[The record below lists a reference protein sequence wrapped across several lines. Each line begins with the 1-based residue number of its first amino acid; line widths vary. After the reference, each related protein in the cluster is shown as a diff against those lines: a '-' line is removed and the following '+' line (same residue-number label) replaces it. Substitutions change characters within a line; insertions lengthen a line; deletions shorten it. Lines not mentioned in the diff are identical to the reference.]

1 MTYDDYLDGTS
12 KMAIQ
17 ALVLELDEAV
27 RGAAEKAVAPAVDQ
41 VHATLRRLGESDE
54 ALRRELAELATRL
67 PAHMQGLLEAVLR
80 SASEPAW
87 QIDLRES
94 VQGGL
99 SAQYERLSEA
109 ADAIRRLEGELS
121 TLAHTVSHQ
130 GALQEAGRARVEQ
143 VEASMAGLA
152 AAIDRTESAL
162 AQLGA
167 AARHEGEA
175 TEQRL
180 AGLLAARLEAGESSQ
195 ADRFAELAGVL
206 SAVRDQV
213 QGVHQHLG
221 PAHQEQRDR
230 LGLVSSA
237 IEALGTRLGAVAEG
251 VREAIGDLHSAQAER
266 LDHVDRAL
274 ERVESAMGET
284 REAALAA
291 ERAAHA
297 GEDRLARVEAA
308 QARTLDRLE
317 RAEESLLAGVLDREK
332 RLSVEVRQ
340 IMQEIVTE
348 GVAPAVRQEVAPV
361 AARLE
366 QVESQLGQVREECQ
380 TRHDAVVRMLDNLN
394 GRVVFDVEAQSK
406 NAHLLDRLRRQ
417 GRWQM
422 VISVVLMGAVGLLFA
437 FTFVERTG
445 FFR

>member
-41 VHATLRRLGESDE
+41 VHATLRRLGDSDE

-67 PAHMQGLLEAVLR
+67 PAHMQSLLEAVLR

-87 QIDLRES
+87 QTDLREA

-109 ADAIRRLEGELS
+109 ADAIRRLEGELA
-121 TLAHTVSHQ
+121 TLARTVSHQ
-130 GALQEAGRARVEQ
+130 GDQQEAGRARVEQ
-143 VEASMAGLA
+143 VESGLV
-152 AAIDRTESAL
+152 AAIARTEAAL
-162 AQLGA
+162 TQLGDA
-167 AARHEGEA
+167 SRHDREA
-175 TEQRL
+175 TEARL
-180 AGLLAARLEAGESSQ
+180 AGLLAARLEAAEAGQLE
-195 ADRFAELAGVL
+195 RFRELAGVL
-206 SAVRDQV
+206 QAVRDQLA
-213 QGVHQHLG
+213 GVHQHLG
-221 PAHQEQRDR
+221 PAHQEQRER
-230 LGLVSSA
+230 FGLVSSA
-237 IEALGTRLGAVAEG
+237 IAALEARLGAVTQG
-251 VREAIGDLHSAQAER
+251 VREAIGELQTVQAER

-274 ERVESAMGET
+274 DRVESALGET

-291 ERAAHA
+291 ERAAQ
-297 GEDRLARVEAA
+297 GSEDRLSRVEAA
-308 QARTLDRLE
+308 QARTLERLE
-317 RAEESLLAGVLDREK
+317 RTEESLLAGVLDREK
-332 RLSVEVRQ
+332 RLSAEVRQ
-340 IMQEIVTE
+340 IMREVVSE
-348 GVAPAVRQEVAPV
+348 GVAPIVRQEIAPV
-361 AARLE
+361 GARLD

-422 VISVVLMGAVGLLFA
+422 GISLVLLGAVALLFA